1 MCVWSDSTGPRLDVN
16 NACGK
21 LPWEARRVFHID
33 NTLLRRSSLES
44 YSTHSKQQGMFGY
57 LTSLPAVH
65 LKLTA
70 SHLGNPLITFEI
82 TSTSTF
88 EASALIL
95 KTFSDILVVSS
106 HLLHTHCG
114 WLDIHRTLTNKR
126 RPLIQFKMAAQTP
139 ADQLL
144 YNPANRCAL
153 TLLHPSVY
161 SPNHTLAEHTMRGR
175 STTSSPVRP
184 FC

>member
-1 MCVWSDSTGPRLDVN
+1 MCLWSDSTEPRLDVN

-21 LPWEARRVFHID
+21 LSWEARRVFHID
-33 NTLLRRSSLES
+33 NTLLRRSSLEF
-44 YSTHSKQQGMFGY
+44 YSKYSKQQGMFGY

-88 EASALIL
+88 KASALIL
-95 KTFSDILVVSS
+95 KTFYDNLVVSS

-126 RPLIQFKMAAQTP
+126 RPLN
-139 ADQLL
+139 L
-144 YNPANRCAL
+144 YNSRWPRKHQQ
-153 TLLHPSVY
+153 TSF
-161 SPNHTLAEHTMRGR
+161 
-175 STTSSPVRP
+175 STIQPTGAP
-184 FC
+184 